1 MQVRLVNAKKREHSD
16 VECSRHKTMKKR
28 TMKVV
33 LLLQLLL
40 DGVAEVVL
48 EIWQIFLQDVGL
60 LVVDVGAFALA
71 IFVGHWLVI
80 DFDAE
85 VVLGHVISLIEEDVA
100 DELCY
105 VDVLG
110 VALDVGNG
118 QLVKFNVHN
127 LFVFGFRRWNRLTLF
142 IVIVDCFHFCDGCGH
157 LVGCR
162 QVRMIVVV
170 PR

>member
-1 MQVRLVNAKKREHSD
+1 MQKKREHSD

-28 TMKVV
+28 TMKV

-48 EIWQIFLQDVGL
+48 EIWQVFLKDVGL
-60 LVVDVGAFALA
+60 FVVDVGAFALA
-71 IFVGHWLVI
+71 IFVGHGLMI

-85 VVLGHVISLIEEDVA
+85 VVLGYIVVLIEQYVT

-110 VALDVGNG
+110 VALDVYDG
-118 QLVKFNVHN
+118 QLVKFNVHSVIR
-127 LFVFGFRRWNRLTLF
+127 FWVQTGEPSDTVFCN
-142 IVIVDCFHFCDGCGH
+142 C
-157 LVGCR
+157 
-162 QVRMIVVV
+162 
-170 PR
+170 

>member
-1 MQVRLVNAKKREHSD
+1 M
-16 VECSRHKTMKKR
+16 ECSRHKTMKKR
-28 TMKVV
+28 TMKV
-33 LLLQLLL
+33 LLLQLVV

-71 IFVGHWLVI
+71 IFVGHWLMI

-85 VVLGHVISLIEEDVA
+85 VVLGYVVSLIEQDVA

-110 VALDVGNG
+110 VALDVCDG
-118 QLVKFNVHN
+118 QLVKFNVHS
-127 LFVFGFRRWNRLTLF
+127 
-142 IVIVDCFHFCDGCGH
+142 VIRFWVQTGEPSDAVCCNC
-157 LVGCR
+157 
-162 QVRMIVVV
+162 
-170 PR
+170 